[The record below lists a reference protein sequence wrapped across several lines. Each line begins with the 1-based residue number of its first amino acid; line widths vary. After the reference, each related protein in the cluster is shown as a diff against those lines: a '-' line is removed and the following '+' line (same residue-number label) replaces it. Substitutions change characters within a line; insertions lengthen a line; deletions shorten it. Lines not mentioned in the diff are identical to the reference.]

1 MQVLEQVKGRI
12 NTLQTCDAAYI
23 LAHAAWSACDHRMP
37 PGPCAMEVSSK
48 LDSNNRE
55 LVFQLQQI
63 TNQPDFSNSDQAE
76 MLRWLHSAGYT
87 RYLCKQLKTKKNKLI
102 DWE

>member
-1 MQVLEQVKGRI
+1 MEILEQAKQQI
-12 NTLQTCDAAYI
+12 SYLHTCDSAYI
-23 LAHAAWSACDHRMP
+23 LAHAAWSACDHRMY
-37 PGPCAMEVSSK
+37 PGPCAMEIGSS
-48 LDSNNRE
+48 LDGTRKQ

-76 MLRWLHSAGYT
+76 MLRLLHARGYT
-87 RYLCKQLKTKKNKLI
+87 KYLCKQFKTTAKKLI